1 LKPAKQNMA
10 LFTGNA
16 EQVTGFVPPE
26 KILRVGVFVAC
37 RLAGA
42 EPPAFLPL
50 SARRTI
56 RDVERSLGRSKTSRL
71 RDAASRDASH
81 KT

>member
-1 LKPAKQNMA
+1 MA
-10 LFTGNA
+10 LFTGNP
-16 EQVTGFVPPE
+16 EQVTGFLPLE

-42 EPPAFLPL
+42 EPPAFLPP
-50 SARRTI
+50 STRRTI
-56 RDVERSLGRSKTSRL
+56 RDVERSLGHSGNARL
-71 RDAASRDASH
+71 KGTASRRASD

>member
-1 LKPAKQNMA
+1 MP

-16 EQVTGFVPPE
+16 EQVTGFVPLE
-26 KILRVGVFVAC
+26 NILRVGVFVAC
-37 RLAGA
+37 RLSGA

-50 SARRTI
+50 TTRSTI
-56 RDVERSLGRSKTSRL
+56 REVERSLGIRGNSRL
-71 RDAASRDASH
+71 KGAASRSASN